1 MTLEDLER
9 EIIKVTQ
16 QGGMARVP
24 ETTMLE
30 AMECDEEQQRDE
42 MDLWLPEFCKE
53 HLLTPGQDKDM
64 FGQVE
69 HLFHH
74 V

>member
-16 QGGMARVP
+16 QGGLARVP
-24 ETTMLE
+24 ETTMPE
-30 AMECDEEQQRDE
+30 AMECDEEQQQDE
-42 MDLWLPEFCKE
+42 MNLWLPEFCRE

-74 V
+74 A

>member
-16 QGGMARVP
+16 QGGLARVP
-24 ETTMLE
+24 EEFIVE
-30 AMECDEEQQRDE
+30 AMDCEEERQRAE
-42 MDLWLPEFCKE
+42 IEAWQTEFCRE
-53 HLLTPGQDKDM
+53 HLLTAGQDNDM

-74 V
+74 A